1 VGVEILVHSKFSA
14 RVNRARL
21 TRVARR
27 ALRAERA
34 PAGAGLTI
42 YVTTDAEIRALNRK
56 FHATNAATDVLA
68 FPARSMPRSKAEWR
82 RHSGTLVPHYEQE
95 AYVGDIVISYDR
107 ARVQAHVAHWRIAD
121 ELDLLAVHGILHLF
135 GYDDRTPR
143 KRAQMWQRQEEI
155 LGRVA
160 GAT

>member
-1 VGVEILVHSKFSA
+1 MGVEIRVHSRFSS

-27 ALRAERA
+27 TLRAERVDA
-34 PAGAGLTI
+34 ALTI

-68 FPARSMPRSKAEWR
+68 FPAEELERSSIERP
-82 RHSGTLVPHYEQE
+82 YI
-95 AYVGDIVISYDR
+95 GDVVISYDR
-107 ARVQAHVAHWRIAD
+107 ARVQAPAAHWRIAD
-121 ELDLLAVHGILHLF
+121 ELELYAVHGILHLL
-135 GYDDRTPR
+135 GYDDLAPR
-143 KRAQMWQRQEEI
+143 QRARMWKRQEEI

-160 GAT
+160 GE